1 MHSVRRSGVMLGV
14 VALLLTL
21 FAATAT
27 AQPAANQ
34 AVRSCNGVFSGKGA
48 GGTLTKSLAGVQNNG
63 DGTFTLT
70 YQVTTDR
77 PFGTYR
83 LRDCVFQD
91 LNGNQAFDSG
101 EPLLGTQSKSVS
113 VGVPTSPSIQESITV
128 SGKAEDVVCD
138 RVALAGSGAVSR
150 SNVVC
155 TTLTGTPIPVG
166 TVGGLGLAV
175 LAAGG
180 FALAQ
185 RRSRRRHSPATSAT

>member
-1 MHSVRRSGVMLGV
+1 MLGLA
-14 VALLLTL
+14 ALLLAL
-21 FAATAT
+21 SAATAT
-27 AQPAANQ
+27 AQPAADQ
-34 AVRSCNGVFSGKGA
+34 AISSCNGVFSGNGA
-48 GGTLTKSLAGVQNNG
+48 GGTLTKSLSGVQNNG

-91 LNGNQAFDSG
+91 LNGNQAFDKG
-101 EPLLGTQSKSVS
+101 ELLLATQSKSVS
-113 VGVPTSPSIQESITV
+113 IGVPTSPSIQESITV

-138 RVALAGSGAVSR
+138 RVALAGNGAVSR
-150 SNVVC
+150 SNLVC

-166 TVGGLGLAV
+166 TVGGIGLAV

-185 RRSRRRHSPATSAT
+185 RRSRRRSPAASAT

>member
-1 MHSVRRSGVMLGV
+1 MLGLA
-14 VALLLTL
+14 ALLLA
-21 FAATAT
+21 FSAATAT
-27 AQPAANQ
+27 AQPAADQ
-34 AVRSCNGVFSGKGA
+34 AISSCNGVFSGNGA
-48 GGTLTKSLAGVQNNG
+48 GGTLAKSLSGVQNNG

-91 LNGNQAFDSG
+91 LNGNQAFDTG
-101 EPLLGTQSKSVS
+101 EPLLATQSKSVS
-113 VGVPTSPSIQESITV
+113 IGVPTSPSIQESITV

-138 RVALAGSGAVSR
+138 RVALADNGAVSK
-150 SNVVC
+150 SNLVC

-166 TVGGLGLAV
+166 TVGGIGLAV

-185 RRSRRRHSPATSAT
+185 RRSRRRSPATSAT